1 MINQKFHAIRAS
13 IISGQ
18 KGNEYLILST
28 KSACKKCSPSTFE
41 KGMGKFDI
49 ITTFEP
55 PERHYGHQAP
65 QEQEFCIEKIKLY
78 TKFHH

>member
-1 MINQKFHAIRAS
+1 MINQNFHAIRAS

-28 KSACKKCSPSTFE
+28 KSACKTCSPSTFE
-41 KGMGKFDI
+41 KGMGTFDI

-55 PERHYGHQAP
+55 LERKP
-65 QEQEFCIEKIKLY
+65 FSTPSPPPPKPLPKLI
-78 TKFHH
+78 TCD

>member
-1 MINQKFHAIRAS
+1 MINQNFCAIRAS

-28 KSACKKCSPSTFE
+28 KSACKMCSPSTFE
-41 KGMGKFDI
+41 KGVGKFDI

-55 PERHYGHQAP
+55 PERMPFPTHSP
-65 QEQEFCIEKIKLY
+65 PLLKPLLKLLVSY
-78 TKFHH
+78 KGK

>member
-41 KGMGKFDI
+41 KGVGKFDI

-55 PERHYGHQAP
+55 PKECHSPPIPHPFPSHY
-65 QEQEFCIEKIKLY
+65 LS
-78 TKFHH
+78 

>member
-1 MINQKFHAIRAS
+1 MINQNFHVIRAS

-28 KSACKKCSPSTFE
+28 KSACKTCSPSTFE
-41 KGMGKFDI
+41 KGVGKFDI

-55 PERHYGHQAP
+55 SERMLFPTHFPSLFKLLSKLIVGH
-65 QEQEFCIEKIKLY
+65 KGK
-78 TKFHH
+78 

>member
-28 KSACKKCSPSTFE
+28 KSACKKCSLSTFE
-41 KGMGKFDI
+41 KGVGKFDI

-55 PERHYGHQAP
+55 PPFSTPSQAP
-65 QEQEFCIEKIKLY
+65 EVPTLY
-78 TKFHH
+78 YTIR

>member
-1 MINQKFHAIRAS
+1 MINQNFHAIRAS

-28 KSACKKCSPSTFE
+28 KSAYKKCSPLTFE

-49 ITTFEP
+49 IITFEP
-55 PERHYGHQAP
+55 LERMTFLTHSPPLLKPLPKLIVGH
-65 QEQEFCIEKIKLY
+65 KGK
-78 TKFHH
+78 

>member
-1 MINQKFHAIRAS
+1 MINQNFHAIRAS

-18 KGNEYLILST
+18 KGNEYLTLST

-41 KGMGKFDI
+41 KGVGKFDI

-55 PERHYGHQAP
+55 PERMPFPTHSP
-65 QEQEFCIEKIKLY
+65 PLPKLLP
-78 TKFHH
+78 KLISCD

>member
-1 MINQKFHAIRAS
+1 MINQNFHAIRAS

-18 KGNEYLILST
+18 KGNEYLTLST
-28 KSACKKCSPSTFE
+28 KSACKKCIPSAFE

-55 PERHYGHQAP
+55 LERMPFLTHSP
-65 QEQEFCIEKIKLY
+65 PLLKLLP
-78 TKFHH
+78 KLISCN

>member
-41 KGMGKFDI
+41 KGVGKFDI

-55 PERHYGHQAP
+55 PERMPFPTHSPPLLKSLPKLIVGH
-65 QEQEFCIEKIKLY
+65 KGK
-78 TKFHH
+78 

>member
-18 KGNEYLILST
+18 KGNEYLNLST

-41 KGMGKFDI
+41 KGVGKFDI

-55 PERHYGHQAP
+55 PERMP
-65 QEQEFCIEKIKLY
+65 FSTPFPPLPKPLPKLIPCD
-78 TKFHH
+78 

>member
-41 KGMGKFDI
+41 KGVGKFDI

-55 PERHYGHQAP
+55 PERMPFSTPSPPLPKPLPKLIVGH
-65 QEQEFCIEKIKLY
+65 KGK
-78 TKFHH
+78 

>member
-1 MINQKFHAIRAS
+1 MINQNFGAIRAP

-41 KGMGKFDI
+41 KGVGTFDI

-55 PERHYGHQAP
+55 LERMPFPTHSP
-65 QEQEFCIEKIKLY
+65 PLPKPLPKLILCD
-78 TKFHH
+78 